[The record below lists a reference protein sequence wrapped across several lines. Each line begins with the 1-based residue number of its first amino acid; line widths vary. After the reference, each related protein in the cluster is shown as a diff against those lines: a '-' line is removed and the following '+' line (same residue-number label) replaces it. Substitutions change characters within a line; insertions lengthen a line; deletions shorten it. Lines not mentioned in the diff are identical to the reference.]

1 MMHKCFRSPFP
12 ACNVKHR
19 NEAVATDMI
28 YYDVPALG
36 TNGITNAQVFVGHD
50 SRIIDVY
57 GVKFSAQFV
66 NTLLDVIRRRGA
78 MDKLIS
84 DNAASEASKRVLDVL
99 RHLMIEQWQSE
110 AHMQHQ
116 NFAEHR
122 WQDLKRLT
130 IWLMA
135 YKNVPEDLWLL
146 CLEYVAD
153 IMNIT
158 AVQSLNWQTPLQRLT
173 GQTPD
178 SSSIAMVFEFYDDV
192 YYRRDLKL
200 VFPSQT
206 MERKKGCFVGFSK
219 DVGHALTYKIL
230 TEDTHKILHQSI
242 VRQTDLQPNRCL
254 DPDAAL
260 PIPPE
265 LALLTPRRF
274 GPCPIEWGIS

>member
-1 MMHKCFRSPFP
+1 MHKRFRSPFP
-12 ACNVKHR
+12 ACNVKRR
-19 NEAVATDMI
+19 NEAVVTDMI
-28 YYDVPALG
+28 YSDVPALG
-36 TNGITNAQVFVGHD
+36 MNGITNAQVFVGRD
-50 SRIIDVY
+50 SLVIDVY
-57 GVKFSAQFV
+57 GVKSSAQFV

-99 RHLMIEQWQSE
+99 CHLMIEQWQSE
-110 AHMQHQ
+110 AHMPHQ
-116 NFAEHR
+116 NFAERH

-130 IWLMA
+130 TWLMA

-178 SSSIAMVFEFYDDV
+178 SSIAMVFEFYDDV
-192 YYRRDLKL
+192 YYRRDP

-206 MERKKGCFVGFSK
+206 VEKKGRFVGFSK

-230 TEDTHKILHQSI
+230 TEDTCKILHRSI
-242 VRQTDLQPNRCL
+242 VN
-254 DPDAAL
+254 
-260 PIPPE
+260 
-265 LALLTPRRF
+265 
-274 GPCPIEWGIS
+274 SSN